1 MDGVDWDAAGMA
13 LISLKSQLEAG
24 KDNWSVTM
32 RVDSSYLTISGD
44 EEQRILDI
52 AEKKLKKF
60 SAALRLDNR

>member
-13 LISLKSQLEAG
+13 LISLKSQLEDG

-32 RVDSSYLTISGD
+32 RVDSSYPTISRD

-52 AEKKLKKF
+52 AEKKLKTF
-60 SAALRLDNR
+60 SAVLRLDNR